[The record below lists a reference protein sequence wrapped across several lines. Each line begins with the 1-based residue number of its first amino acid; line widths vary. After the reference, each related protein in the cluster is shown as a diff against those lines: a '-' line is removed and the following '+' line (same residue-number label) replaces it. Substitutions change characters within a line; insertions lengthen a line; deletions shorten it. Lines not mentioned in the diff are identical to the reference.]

1 MFQVNPKCSK
11 CSNGSLLDHLGSFW
25 NSPYEQVSSTT
36 IRDGSDSGQTG
47 PRPAEYWYDWTGTIY
62 FETTGRVVSEKM
74 SETELLTG
82 EYFMNNLIC
91 VRRINFD
98 LWDDRKQTSLIHYQF
113 KKWLSL
119 RHFKFV
125 SLFVSFWL
133 NQKTKLNK
141 YALRKDEIHKKFIKI
156 MKIVKS
162 LNSRMKSR
170 NHRVV
175 LMQLAPNVRGNYF
188 VM

>member
-1 MFQVNPKCSK
+1 MR
-11 CSNGSLLDHLGSFW
+11 LTW
-25 NSPYEQVSSTT
+25 YWST
-36 IRDGSDSGQTG
+36 IEWR
-47 PRPAEYWYDWTGTIY
+47 WTGT
-62 FETTGRVVSEKM
+62 GRWQKM
-74 SETELLTG
+74 SGTELFTG
-82 EYFMNNLIC
+82 EYFMNNLIS

>member
-1 MFQVNPKCSK
+1 MNPF
-11 CSNGSLLDHLGSFW
+11 G
-25 NSPYEQVSSTT
+25 
-36 IRDGSDSGQTG
+36 TG
-47 PRPAEYWYDWTGTIY
+47 PILVWNWTNTARVLVCDWPRTDNFDTRVELDWDWS
-62 FETTGRVVSEKM
+62 ETKM
-74 SETELLTG
+74 SGTKLLTG
-82 EYFMNNLIC
+82 EYFMNNLIS
-91 VRRINFD
+91 VRRINCD
-98 LWDDRKQTSLIHYQF
+98 LWNDRKQTSLIHYQF